1 MYMYTYEIH
10 KLLQFNTY
18 LILSSHSPM
27 DAHLGNFQFIAFFS
41 KLSLIL
47 SFISTVNILIIL
59 RKKIK
64 TGFKTGK
71 PVLKQVNNN

>member
-1 MYMYTYEIH
+1 
-10 KLLQFNTY
+10 
-18 LILSSHSPM
+18 M

-59 RKKIK
+59 RKKNK
-64 TGFKTGK
+64 NRF
-71 PVLKQVNNN
+71 